1 MKRPSFQFYPAD
13 WLSDMRVRMLP
24 WASRGLFIELLCY
37 CWREDWIPADS
48 SAIAQ
53 LCGCHD
59 LAIVEP
65 CLQLFQPHPDD
76 PSKLVHKR
84 LLEEKSKQDQYRE
97 ERSLSG
103 RRGAKSRWGRE
114 IKENRAGVAHG
125 ILADSSANG
134 SAISSAINQPMAK
147 NGSSTSTSTSS
158 STSKKKGDESPDQD
172 EIQIPANLQSDAFAK
187 AWESYL
193 AYRKSSRLKALAPAS
208 IRAQLRNLSEM
219 GHDAAIAAINQSIAN
234 GWQGIFPPKGQK
246 PMEPRK
252 PVVRTI

>member
-13 WLSDMRVRMLP
+13 WLSDMQIRLMP
-24 WASRGLFIELLCY
+24 WASRGLYIELLCY

-84 LLEEKSKQDQYRE
+84 LQVEKIKQDRHRE

-103 RRGAKSRWGRE
+103 RRGAKSRWNRE
-114 IKENRAGVAHG
+114 IKENHAGEAHC

-134 SAISSAINQPMAK
+134 SAISSAIDQPMAK
-147 NGSSTSTSTSS
+147 NGSSTSS
-158 STSKKKGDESPDQD
+158 STSKKKGDKLASFEES
-172 EIQIPANLQSDAFAK
+172 EFPANLQTDAFAK
-187 AWESYL
+187 AWEGFL
-193 AYRKSSRLKALAPAS
+193 AYRKSSRLKALATAS
-208 IRAQLRNLSEM
+208 IQAQLQNLSEM
-219 GHDAAIAAINQSIAN
+219 GHDGAIAAIKQSIAN

-246 PMEPRK
+246 PMEARK